1 METCEEDSK
10 IESHQIEYGQDRRVM
25 KSIIDDGLLP
35 DTFLN
40 YRHTYLA
47 TYDIESLERQV
58 KIEKSQK
65 LRIEA
70 LQFPVSIAVST
81 NLPNRHD
88 RFYIRKVNFYA
99 LNF

>member
-25 KSIIDDGLLP
+25 QSIINDGLLP
-35 DTFLN
+35 ESFLN
-40 YRHTYLA
+40 YRHKYIV
-47 TYDIESLERQV
+47 TYDIESLERKV
-58 KIEKSQK
+58 KIEKTHK
-65 LRIEA
+65 MRIEA

-88 RFYIRKVNFYA
+88 RFYVRKVS
-99 LNF
+99 LS